1 MTKKLT
7 EEELK
12 IIQDLNNEFG
22 QVKIQL
28 ADGVIIQHDL
38 VARSH
43 KIKQEF
49 QKTEA
54 ELTKKY
60 GKNATINLQTGAV
73 TDPPKEEEKKE
84 EPKAETKVEETK

>member
-38 VARSH
+38 VARSRE
-43 KIKQEF
+43 IKKEF
-49 QKTEA
+49 QKAEA
-54 ELTKKY
+54 KLTKKY

-73 TDPPKEEEKKE
+73 TDPPEEE
-84 EPKAETKVEETK
+84 PTAETKVEETK